1 MAEYDIT
8 AQITAVL
15 NQYTGE
21 VMDEVDKAVEYCGKG
36 MLKEIKATSPKRTGK
51 YKSGWICAFRTSC
64 RGEKQAFVHNKTNYQ
79 LTHLLEHGHAKGRGW
94 GAADPIPHIGP
105 AEETWTRIFEQMG
118 EEACKPK

>member
-51 YKSGWICAFRTSC
+51 
-64 RGEKQAFVHNKTNYQ
+64 
-79 LTHLLEHGHAKGRGW
+79 
-94 GAADPIPHIGP
+94 
-105 AEETWTRIFEQMG
+105 
-118 EEACKPK
+118 